1 MIMTNVHIPLHEQ
14 VKTLVINCLDNK
26 YLVLA

>member
-1 MIMTNVHIPLHEQ
+1 MIMTNVHIPLYEQ
-14 VKTLVINCLDNK
+14 VKTLVINFLDNK